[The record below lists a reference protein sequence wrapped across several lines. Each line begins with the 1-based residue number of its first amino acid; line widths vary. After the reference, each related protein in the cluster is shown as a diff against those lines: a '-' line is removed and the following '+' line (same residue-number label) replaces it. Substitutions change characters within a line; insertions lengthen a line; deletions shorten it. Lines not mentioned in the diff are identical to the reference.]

1 MPPTPFIHHSPCGLR
16 NKHNPNDQRNPYT
29 KVRDAGSFF
38 LDAKQPDY
46 MYDGG
51 SECQPHC
58 NSTDNDGDPGEWG
71 ERVHIEN
78 MERRKEDFEE
88 RGYQFLVG
96 LAKPY

>member
-51 SECQPHC
+51 SPTAIQLTMMETLA
-58 NSTDNDGDPGEWG
+58 SGVSEYILRTWRGEKKTL
-71 ERVHIEN
+71 
-78 MERRKEDFEE
+78 RRGATNF
-88 RGYQFLVG
+88 
-96 LAKPY
+96 